1 MTTPLAFRPR
11 QDALPPD
18 EGSWHGDV
26 KSFELRLIKGEQ
38 EVREAVALRHR
49 AYSAM
54 GYAITGD
61 NITAENGEFVDRFD
75 ALSTTVLFGT
85 YDHGRLV
92 GSVRLCFSHP
102 WQPISS
108 LPCAAYYPALKEV
121 KRDVHGALVE
131 ISRLSIEPGVCNTSY
146 RTTLYAFLV
155 RAAFTAAHAAGVSM
169 LLIATKPDWVRFYKY
184 MLGFEPIGVP
194 ALYPP
199 GDFKI
204 TLLGGSLEQ
213 ARTRQRLQNAFFK
226 ITDEE
231 VASMKHAIAPAL
243 MRTPVHAHATAV
255 ADDKI
260 AV

>member
-11 QDALPPD
+11 QDTLPPD

-38 EVREAVALRHR
+38 EIREAVALRHR

-54 GYAITGD
+54 GYAISGEGGITG
-61 NITAENGEFVDRFD
+61 ENGEFIDRFD
-75 ALSTTVLFGT
+75 GLSTTVLFGA

-102 WQPISS
+102 WQPVSS
-108 LPCAAYYPALKEV
+108 LPCAGYYPALKEV
-121 KRDVHGALVE
+121 KRDVSGALVE
-131 ISRLSIEPGVCNTSY
+131 ISRLSIEPGLCNTSY
-146 RTTLYAFLV
+146 RTTLYAFMV

-204 TLLGGSLEQ
+204 TLLGGSLAQ
-213 ARTRQRLQNAFFK
+213 AQTRQRLQNRFFK

-231 VASMKHAIAPAL
+231 IVSMKHAIAPAL
-243 MRTPVHAHATAV
+243 MRTSVHATDV
-255 ADDKI
+255 DDKI